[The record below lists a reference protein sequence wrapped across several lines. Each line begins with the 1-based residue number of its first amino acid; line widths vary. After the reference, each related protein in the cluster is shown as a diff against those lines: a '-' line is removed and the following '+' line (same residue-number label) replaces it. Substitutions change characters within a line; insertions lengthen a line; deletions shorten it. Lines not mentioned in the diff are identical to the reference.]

1 MDTKKML
8 LIGGGVLLAIYILFN
23 IIVDNEPSNS
33 FVATRPEV
41 VEAENVDKFAMNMI
55 VDGSGSM
62 RGYTDLTGLNAE
74 KQNFVSNVCNLLT
87 SFDSKFKSNSTVF
100 CGTKTYNS
108 VEDFS
113 KKLSNENIFKGGATE
128 LGDLIMNSI
137 EKYVCDTSVCAIVS
151 DMVLSYGLDV
161 LRAKGE
167 DYNKNQLD
175 GLGHAIYNAAT
186 KAKDEGYDIMIM
198 KYTSDFN
205 GRYYY
210 DCTENNLNT
219 NNPYRGKLMEDRPYY
234 IMLIGK
240 KEYILA
246 VYEKCIKDC
255 DDLYTSFEFKEG
267 KNADEII
274 IEENG
279 TKHFWLKGNK
289 PSSDA
294 GVIYTEY
301 DLHESKSE
309 FDVTYENFVLPKYI
323 KTKNITIEATE
334 NFRVKDTK
342 YKNNTLC
349 FTLVSPEFN
358 KMNTKNEVVITVSY
372 ESSTDW
378 EHISIKNDVDLPLD
392 SLKGKTW
399 AVSTIFE
406 NIDKAYFEDEH
417 PSVNQVSTAII
428 NFYKGKN

>member
-8 LIGGGVLLAIYILFN
+8 LIVGGAIFAIYILFN
-23 IIVDNEPSNS
+23 IFIGGEKFSNS

-41 VEAENVDKFAMNMI
+41 VKTENVDKFVMNMI

-62 RGYTDLTGLNAE
+62 RGYTDLAGLNAE

-87 SFDSKFKSNSTVF
+87 SFESKFKSNSTTR
-100 CGTKTYNS
+100 CGNNTYNT
-108 VEDFS
+108 VGEFS
-113 KKLSNENIFKGGATE
+113 RKLRNDNIFNGGATE
-128 LGDLIMNSI
+128 IGDLIKNSV
-137 EKYVCDTSVCAIVS
+137 EEHVSDTSVCAIVS
-151 DMVLSYGLDV
+151 DMVLSYGIKV
-161 LRAKGE
+161 LSAKGI
-167 DYNKNQLD
+167 DYNTNQLD
-175 GLGHAIYNAAT
+175 GLGHAIYDAAT

-246 VYEKCIKDC
+246 VYEKCIKEC
-255 DDLYTSFEFKEG
+255 DDLYTSFEFEEG
-267 KNADEII
+267 KDAEEIT

-279 TKHFWLKGNK
+279 SKHWLKGDN
-289 PSSDA
+289 PLNA
-294 GVIYTEY
+294 PGVMYTEH
-301 DLHESKSE
+301 DLRATETE
-309 FDVTYENFVLPKYI
+309 FNITYENFVLPKYI
-323 KTKNITIEATE
+323 KKNDLTIEATE
-334 NFRVKDTK
+334 GFNVKDTK
-342 YKNNTLC
+342 YKNNTLS
-349 FTLVSPEFN
+349 FTIVSPEFD
-358 KMNTKNEVVITVSY
+358 KMNSKNEVEITVSY
-372 ESSTDW
+372 NKSTDW
-378 EHISIKNDVDLPLD
+378 EHISIKNDVNQPLEE
-392 SLKGKTW
+392 LEGKTW

-417 PSVNQVSTAII
+417 PSENQVSTARIKFI
-428 NFYKGKN
+428 KK